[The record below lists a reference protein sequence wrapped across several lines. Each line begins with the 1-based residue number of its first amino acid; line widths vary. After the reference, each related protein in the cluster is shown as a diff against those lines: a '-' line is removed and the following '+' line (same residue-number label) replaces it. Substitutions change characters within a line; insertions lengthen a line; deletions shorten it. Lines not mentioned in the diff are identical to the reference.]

1 MTVDGMIAFSPPT
14 GANIDQHVGRSVR
27 RRRRLLGLT
36 QRQLGDFIGIRFQQ
50 IHKYETGGNRIS
62 AARLWSLAEALD
74 VQVDYF
80 FEGLASDERD
90 RPLGPR

>member
-1 MTVDGMIAFSPPT
+1 
-14 GANIDQHVGRSVR
+14 VR

-80 FEGLASDERD
+80 FEGLASNTDSMGDGRHKNDQDEQRVD
-90 RPLGPR
+90 R